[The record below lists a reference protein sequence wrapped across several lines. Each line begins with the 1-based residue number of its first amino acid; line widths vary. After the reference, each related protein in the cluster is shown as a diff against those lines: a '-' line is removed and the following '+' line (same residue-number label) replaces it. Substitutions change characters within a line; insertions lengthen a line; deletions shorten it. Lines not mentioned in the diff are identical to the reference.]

1 MVKLNLILLL
11 TVSIVAT
18 LTFQN
23 CSQFSESQE
32 SLSSFFSE
40 EIPIESHFASVGAAM
55 PQQQMRIV
63 NRRYVAELFRDIF
76 TAEDGMTAD
85 NMDGLIF
92 HWALK
97 RGTQMG
103 GNCDLLGSTT
113 GADCNGDFGNA
124 NQNSYADPNTVRESF
139 KIQLCEE
146 LIGQDKGLSI
156 LLSKIGYVAND
167 SDPFSKEKMKKAYEL
182 FYRTDEIPSE
192 YVETFKGFVYELQ
205 QNSETNENIWRGL
218 FILICEAP
226 DWQKL

>member
-1 MVKLNLILLL
+1 MVKFKLILLL
-11 TVSIVAT
+11 ILSVVAT

-23 CSQFSESQE
+23 CSQFSEAQDSV
-32 SLSSFFSE
+32 SSFFSE
-40 EIPIESHFASVGAAM
+40 QTPIESHYASVVTVM

-76 TAEDGMTAD
+76 TAADGQTAD
-85 NMDGLIF
+85 NMDRLIF

-97 RGTQMG
+97 RGAQMG

-124 NQNSYADPNTVRESF
+124 NQSSYTDPNAVRESF

-156 LLSKIGYVAND
+156 LLSKIGYVSD
-167 SDPFSKEKMKKAYEL
+167 DLDPFSKEKMKLAYEL
-182 FYRTDEIPSE
+182 FYRTDEIPNE
-192 YVETFKGFVYELQ
+192 YIESFRGFVYELK

-218 FILICEAP
+218 FILICESP